1 MLDLGGWEL
10 LLIAILT
17 ILVFG
22 PKELP
27 TVVRTV
33 SKWMGFAKGMARDFQ
48 SGLDDIAREAELDE
62 LKKTVAEVQSIDIED
77 ALDMKDRPSGENTI
91 GAGSDTSADDMNAFD
106 VPDQPEF
113 PSDED
118 VKPEPN
124 IDVTDLEV
132 SAESDSG
139 QPENETTTS
148 AGAKA

>member
-62 LKKTVAEVQSIDIED
+62 LKKTVAEVQTIDIED
-77 ALDMKDRPSGENTI
+77 ALDMKDKPSGDNTI
-91 GAGSDTSADDMNAFD
+91 GAGADTNAGAMDAFD

-113 PSDED
+113 PAGDD
-118 VKPEPN
+118 GKAEPN

-132 SAESDSG
+132 STESG
-139 QPENETTTS
+139 NEQTENETNTS